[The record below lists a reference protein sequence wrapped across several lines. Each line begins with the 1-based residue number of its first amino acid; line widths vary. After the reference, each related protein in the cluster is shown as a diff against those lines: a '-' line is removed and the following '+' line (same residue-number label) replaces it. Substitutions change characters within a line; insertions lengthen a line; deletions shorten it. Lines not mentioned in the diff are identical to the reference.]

1 MRERT
6 EEEPKKKIISLR
18 CFDFSFF
25 TLPLRPLKDK
35 NALNLII
42 DIGNT
47 AAKVALFDGGE
58 MVEVLTE
65 SNQSLDCLEALC
77 VKYPVEQGIVATV
90 IDLSERVLAALVALP
105 FPLLW
110 LDSKTPL
117 PVTNL
122 YETPETL
129 GYDRMAAVV
138 GANEQYPRRD
148 ILVIDA
154 GTCITYEFIDSK
166 GQYHGG
172 NISPGMQMRFK
183 ALNQF
188 TGRLPLIDSNGR
200 KLPMGRDT
208 ETAIRAGVLKGM
220 EYEISGYIESM
231 KHKYPELLVFLTGGD
246 DFSFDSSV
254 KSIIFADRFLVLKGL
269 NRILNYNN
277 GRI

>member
-1 MRERT
+1 M
-6 EEEPKKKIISLR
+6 
-18 CFDFSFF
+18 
-25 TLPLRPLKDK
+25 
-35 NALNLII
+35 NLII

-47 AAKVALFDGGE
+47 TAKVALFDGGE
-58 MVEVLTE
+58 MVEVFTE
-65 SNQSLDCLEALC
+65 SNQSLGCLQSLC
-77 VKYPVEQGIVATV
+77 SRFSIERGIVATV
-90 IDLSERVLAALVALP
+90 IDLSEQIRSELAALT

-110 LDSKTPL
+110 LDQHTPL
-117 PVTNL
+117 PVVNL

-129 GYDRMAAVV
+129 GYDRMAAVL
-138 GANEQYPRRD
+138 GANERFPHRD
-148 ILVIDA
+148 LLVIDA

-183 ALNQF
+183 ALHQF
-188 TGRLPLIDSNGR
+188 TGRLPLVNAEGR

-208 ETAIRAGVLKGM
+208 ETAIRAGVMKGI

-246 DFSFDSSV
+246 DFSFASSV
-254 KSIIFADRFLVLKGL
+254 KNGIFADRFLVLKGL

>member
-1 MRERT
+1 M
-6 EEEPKKKIISLR
+6 
-18 CFDFSFF
+18 
-25 TLPLRPLKDK
+25 
-35 NALNLII
+35 NLII

-65 SNQSLDCLEALC
+65 SNQSLDCLEVLC
-77 VKYPVEQGIVATV
+77 AKYPVEQGIVATV

-220 EYEISGYIESM
+220 EYEISGYITAM

>member
-1 MRERT
+1 M
-6 EEEPKKKIISLR
+6 
-18 CFDFSFF
+18 
-25 TLPLRPLKDK
+25 
-35 NALNLII
+35 NLII

-47 AAKVALFDGGE
+47 MAKVALFNNGK
-58 MVEVLTE
+58 VVKVLTE

-77 VKYPVEQGIVATV
+77 SKYAVKQGIVATV
-90 IDLSERVLAALVALP
+90 IDLSEQILADLAALS

-110 LDSKTPL
+110 LNHKTPL

-138 GANEQYPRRD
+138 GANEQFPHND

-154 GTCITYEFIDSK
+154 GTCVTYEFIDSK
-166 GQYHGG
+166 GCYHGG

-183 ALNQF
+183 ALHQF
-188 TGRLPLIDSNGR
+188 TGRLPMVDTNGC
-200 KLPMGRDT
+200 KLPMGQDT
-208 ETAIRAGVLKGM
+208 ETAIRGGVLKGL
-220 EYEISGYIESM
+220 EYEISGYIQSM

-246 DFSFDSSV
+246 DFSFDSRV

-277 GRI
+277 DRI